1 LPLRDSTLV
10 AKKSLSNYRD
20 LVQAQEIRIKH
31 GGDPLQDMA
40 VDPEGKT
47 KRKAKVAPIVLVAA
61 AAWAVTGWATKK
73 SVGKQASEKS
83 D

>member
-20 LVQAQEIRIKH
+20 LVQAQEIRIQH
-31 GGDPLQDMA
+31 GGDPLQDMG

-47 KRKAKVAPIVLVAA
+47 KRKAKLAPIVLVAA
-61 AAWAVTGWATKK
+61 AAWAASRWATKK
-73 SVGKQASEKS
+73 SLQNQGLRK